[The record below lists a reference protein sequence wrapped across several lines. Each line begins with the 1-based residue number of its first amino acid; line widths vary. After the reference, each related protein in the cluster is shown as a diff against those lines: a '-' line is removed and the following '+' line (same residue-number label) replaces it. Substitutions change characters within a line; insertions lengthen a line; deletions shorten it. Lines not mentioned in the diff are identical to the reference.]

1 MIRRPPR
8 STRTDTLLPYTT
20 LFRPSSCPFEEELC
34 VSRSP
39 LAVAGTAADL
49 VKTPHRI
56 SIQAPCGAPARWPDY
71 PREKRWRSTILL
83 HYSAIGF
90 APPQKRSNTFTAL
103 RDRKRVV

>member
-1 MIRRPPR
+1 MIYR
-8 STRTDTLLPYTT
+8 
-20 LFRPSSCPFEEELC
+20 RPSSCPFEEELC

-83 HYSAIGF
+83 HSSEIGF
-90 APPQKRSNTFTAL
+90 APPHKRSNTSTAL
-103 RDRKRVV
+103 RRSTSGGDERSEQSTSELNIL